1 MNIIPLFPTAVGRTT
16 LDRSLS
22 ESELKFINELE
33 VRPNKGNTTSK
44 NSYVLK
50 EKPLEKLAEF
60 CLESANKYFQEV
72 YKPKEDLNL
81 YITQSW
87 VNYTERGGFHHKH
100 SHQNSFISGV
110 FYVNASVESDKV
122 YFYNESYKQIKVQ
135 PTEWNVWNSESW
147 WLEVSTG
154 TLYLFPSSLTHD
166 VPGVENDGRRISL
179 SFNTFI
185 KGAIGSYEHL
195 AELVI

>member
-147 WLEVSTG
+147 WLEVGTG

>member
-33 VRPNKGNTTSK
+33 VRQNAGNKTSV
-44 NSYVLK
+44 NSYVFK
-50 EKPLEKLAEF
+50 EEPLEKLAEF
-60 CLESANKYFQEV
+60 CLESANKYFQEI
-72 YKPKEDLNL
+72 YKPKENLSL

-87 VNYTERGGFHHKH
+87 VNYTEKGGFHHKH
-100 SHQNSFISGV
+100 AHPNSFISGV
-110 FYVNASVESDKV
+110 FYVNASIEHDRI
-122 YFYNESYKQIKVQ
+122 YFYNEKYNQIKIE
-135 PTEWNVWNSESW
+135 PEEWSVWNSDSW
-147 WLEVSTG
+147 WLEVESG

-166 VPGVENDGRRISL
+166 VPAVPDGSRVSL

-185 KGAIGSYEHL
+185 KGEIGSHKL
-195 AELVI
+195 LTELVI

>member
-22 ESELKFINELE
+22 ESEMKFINELE

-147 WLEVSTG
+147 WLEVGTG